1 MMRNKVQAPMHKRPK
16 QPIEGLFCNYAHR
29 TCMHN
34 RIDGYEFCM
43 KHILEDKMAP
53 FKQCGF
59 ISNKNGKKCPNA
71 APKSDR
77 KDGYC
82 PEHAKKAAI
91 LRQRAS
97 RKRQPDET
105 AETLLEELDHCK
117 TSTFCNGAGGTSETR
132 KMKGYTDSTATK
144 ILEYATSSDSED
156 EPRLVDQAWRGDG
169 DSDAESIDS
178 DQEDLLK
185 HAGVYTAEE
194 VALIMRDKL
203 IRLQS
208 LYIDQFKR
216 LQHIMREKRRKYL
229 HTYKQERDTLG
240 PIKSY
245 KRKVE
250 TRDKYTKLKALKRY
264 HKRYG
269 KEALLHRQSKE
280 RRIQASEGI
289 NYRPPIYPK
298 CMHTESNQ
306 KCSQRALPLSKY
318 CSQHILNDPH
328 QVLYRACQFAEGE
341 CSKPVASIE
350 DDVLCLIHT
359 QLTDTEAKINLKNEE
374 KDDDLDV
381 DKGIFSKET
390 MDLLIPHLESFP
402 QDFLSQ
408 PFLSQNPELPD
419 SIFSTDTT
427 EQASTSSKSNDPTKL
442 LSKYIDDQVIP
453 PLSSSNYK
461 KSKVNKPPTSNQNT
475 AYNTIADDHKYGQTP
490 LDQMPVVPDLD
501 NIGPAPGPKP
511 GPILL
516 QHLQGNIDLS
526 SMRSKQYYPLS
537 SVSSKKPGSADQT
550 LNSSSNFINIS
561 NSSSLSEQTTLST
574 SLSSSH
580 NSNLNSS
587 TNQNSV
593 SQTATS
599 SSTNQNTISHY
610 LHPPSHSVQ
619 TGTSSTSQNTVSQ
632 IIQSFNN
639 KNTTSST
646 ASHGSST
653 NSDTSYQNTTSI
665 SHSTVRP
672 SAEAT
677 NGSSNQNQN
686 GMTQTSIRVI
696 NHSSAGTDTS
706 NDMESE
712 NT

>member
-1 MMRNKVQAPMHKRPK
+1 MHKRPK
-16 QPIEGLFCNYAHR
+16 QPVEGLFCNYAHR

-77 KDGYC
+77 KDGHC

-105 AETLLEELDHCK
+105 AEILLEELDHCK
-117 TSTFCNGAGGTSETR
+117 TSTFRNGAGGTSETR

-144 ILEYATSSDSED
+144 VLEYATSSDSED
-156 EPRLVDQAWRGDG
+156 EPPLVDQAWRGDG

-185 HAGVYTAEE
+185 HAGIYTAEE

-280 RRIQASEGI
+280 RRIQASEGV

-298 CMHTESNQ
+298 CMHIESNQ

-328 QVLYRACQFAEGE
+328 QVLYRTCQFAEGE
-341 CSKPVASIE
+341 CSKPVASI
-350 DDVLCLIHT
+350 DDDILCPIHT
-359 QLTDTEAKINLKNEE
+359 QLTDTEAKINLKNED

-419 SIFSTDTT
+419 TIFSTDTT

-453 PLSSSNYK
+453 PLSSTNYK
-461 KSKVNKPPTSNQNT
+461 RSKVNNKPPASSYQSS

-501 NIGPAPGPKP
+501 SIRPAPGPKP

-526 SMRSKQYYPLS
+526 SMRSKQYYPSS
-537 SVSSKKPGSADQT
+537 SVSSKKPGSTDQT
-550 LNSSSNFINIS
+550 SDSSSSVINIS
-561 NSSSLSEQTTLST
+561 NSNSLLEQTTLST
-574 SLSSSH
+574 SLSLSSNQ
-580 NSNLNSS
+580 NSNSNSS
-587 TNQNSV
+587 TSQNSV
-593 SQTATS
+593 SQTVTS
-599 SSTNQNTISHY
+599 SSTNQNSISHY
-610 LHPPSHSVQ
+610 LHPPSHSAQ
-619 TGTSSTSQNTVSQ
+619 TGTSSSSQNTVSQ

-639 KNTTSST
+639 KNTTTT
-646 ASHGSST
+646 ASHGQVTSS
-653 NSDTSYQNTTSI
+653 NTSSQNTASVSNSQTMSSGELTTS
-665 SHSTVRP
+665 
-672 SAEAT
+672 
-677 NGSSNQNQN
+677 SSNQNEN
-686 GMTQTSIRVI
+686 GTTPSSIRII
-696 NHSSAGTDTS
+696 NHSSTGTDTS
-706 NDMESE
+706 NEMETE